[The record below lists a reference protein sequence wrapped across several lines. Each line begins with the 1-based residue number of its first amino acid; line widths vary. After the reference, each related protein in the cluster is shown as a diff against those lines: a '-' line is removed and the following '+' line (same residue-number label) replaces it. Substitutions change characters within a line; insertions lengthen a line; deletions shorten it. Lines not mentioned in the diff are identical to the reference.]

1 MSPPARDRRRLAGRL
16 AVAAILVGVFVSW
29 VSDGSIALDGTEGPN
44 NGWLVVILAALAPA
58 WLRLLE
64 RGSWLGVAGV
74 LGTGLVIAWTV
85 LENWLDARAVLG
97 ASAAPGLVL
106 VVAGSA
112 VLIGAALIRGAGMA
126 SVSHG

>member
-44 NGWLVVILAALAPA
+44 NGWLVVILAAVAPA

-64 RGSWLGVAGV
+64 RGSWVGVAGV

-106 VVAGSA
+106 VLAGSA
-112 VLIGAALIRGAGMA
+112 VLVAAAVIRGAALAHA
-126 SVSHG
+126 FHV